1 MERGREWTKKLYM
14 LACVWVQARV
24 NVLYVVD
31 SLRRYFLRPDSAYV
45 ILWARGCVAN
55 NVYRMCHFPHPHP
68 YICQNV
74 AKKNRFHSN
83 PISPPSQRCHTE
95 LAFKSKSFLL
105 KATVVK
111 VNVKLEEN
119 LSNLKW
125 ALENRRQ
132 LLWSFLHENDRNACE
147 HINVIQIIFGYI

>member
-1 MERGREWTKKLYM
+1 M

-74 AKKNRFHSN
+74 AKKKIAFIQIQN
-83 PISPPSQRCHTE
+83 SPPFQRCHTE

-105 KATVVK
+105 KAKVVK
-111 VNVKLEEN
+111 VNVKLEETP
-119 LSNLKW
+119 SNLKW
-125 ALENRRQ
+125 ALENRWQ
-132 LLWSFLHENDRNACE
+132 LLWSFLHENDWNACE
-147 HINVIQIIFGYI
+147 HLNVIQIIFGYI